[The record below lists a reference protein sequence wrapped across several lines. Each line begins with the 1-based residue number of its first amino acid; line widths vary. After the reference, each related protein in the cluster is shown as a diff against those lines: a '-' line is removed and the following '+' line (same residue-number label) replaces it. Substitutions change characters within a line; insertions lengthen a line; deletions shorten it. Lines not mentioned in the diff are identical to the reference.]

1 MSEKQ
6 ENVIVWTDDQRSA
19 IETTGKNLLVS
30 ASAGS
35 GKTTVM
41 IQRIIHLMQKENLPI
56 SSFLVVTFTKAS
68 AQDMKQKLIEKLM
81 KLEQSENIAHQ
92 IELVE
97 TSDISNLHSFCSR
110 LVQTYFYE
118 VDVDPAFHII
128 DGTDAEF
135 LKQKASEKLFEEK
148 EKNGDENYFEL
159 FEIFQKKRQ
168 TSKFKEIIFKFS
180 DYLNSNIDGKKW
192 FEDCL
197 KLAYNTDLNSNECAK
212 TINNSVCARTKE
224 ICEELNKFANLANEL
239 GCEVYYDYFTDIV
252 SKLGA
257 VNIRNSYH
265 FDAESSKQP

>member
-6 ENVIVWTDDQRSA
+6 EKVIMWTDDQRSA

-41 IQRIIHLMQKENLPI
+41 IQRIIHLMQTENLPI

-68 AQDMKQKLIEKLM
+68 ASDMKQKLIEKLS
-81 KLEQSENIAHQ
+81 KLEQSENIASQ

-110 LVQTYFYE
+110 LVQSYFYE

-135 LKQKASEKLFEEK
+135 LKQKAAEKLFEE
-148 EKNGDENYFEL
+148 
-159 FEIFQKKRQ
+159 
-168 TSKFKEIIFKFS
+168 
-180 DYLNSNIDGKKW
+180 
-192 FEDCL
+192 
-197 KLAYNTDLNSNECAK
+197 
-212 TINNSVCARTKE
+212 NN
-224 ICEELNKFANLANEL
+224 
-239 GCEVYYDYFTDIV
+239 
-252 SKLGA
+252 
-257 VNIRNSYH
+257 
-265 FDAESSKQP
+265 P